1 MRRQAEILPPR
12 PRPWRCLALRRPT
25 TDRAPSGSQG
35 SWFAN
40 EFDTILLVLLTGIP
54 FPGLSLGGS
63 TSKTDF
69 PTPSL
74 ATRLFKPML
83 RRSWS
88 RCLITLSGRPSQAS
102 KVCDLLPQWAPR
114 RRANPPGRSFQTTG
128 ILAHRCASTDTLEN
142 TNRTYPGFSPP
153 DSDSG

>member
-83 RRSWS
+83 RRSEEHTSELQS
-88 RCLITLSGRPSQAS
+88 RLHL
-102 KVCDLLPQWAPR
+102 VCRLL
-114 RRANPPGRSFQTTG
+114 
-128 ILAHRCASTDTLEN
+128 LEKKKKQ
-142 TNRTYPGFSPP
+142 
-153 DSDSG
+153 